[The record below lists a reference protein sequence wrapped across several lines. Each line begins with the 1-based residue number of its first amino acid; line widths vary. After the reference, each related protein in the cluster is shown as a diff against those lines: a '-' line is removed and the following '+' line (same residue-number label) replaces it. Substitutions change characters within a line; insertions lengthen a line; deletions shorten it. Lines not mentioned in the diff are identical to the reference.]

1 MFPQMI
7 GTTLEAQRSIQKTKR
22 ENDRYMEA
30 AFERKRDLR
39 REMIAKAKQKIAWG
53 LDNMDSR
60 AYPEVKQLCELV
72 IRIQEHHLYGHPYP
86 KFTAEQR
93 MKIGNIC

>member
-1 MFPQMI
+1 MFPQII
-7 GTTLEAQRSIQKTKR
+7 GTTLEAQRSIKATKAI
-22 ENDRYMEA
+22 NDRYMEA

-39 REMIAKAKQKIAWG
+39 REMIAKAKKKIAWG

-60 AYPEVKQLCELV
+60 EYPEVKALCEL
-72 IRIQEHHLYGHPYP
+72 IIHIQEHYLYGNPYP
-86 KFTAEQR
+86 EFTAEQR

>member
-1 MFPQMI
+1 MI
-7 GTTLEAQRSIQKTKR
+7 GTTLEAQRSIKATKR

-30 AFERKRDLR
+30 AFERKREDR
-39 REMIAKAKQKIAWG
+39 RTLIKRAKQKIAWG

-60 AYPEVKQLCELV
+60 EYPEVKQLCELV

-86 KFTAEQR
+86 EFTAEQR